1 VSSAQGRSPACLA
14 ATADLLKK
22 FAELLDPEM
31 RPPLREDGIWLVR
44 PDGYV
49 ACSSHEAETIADY
62 LDGLTRSKAP

>member
-49 ACSSHEAETIADY
+49 ACSSHEVETIADY